1 MARWH
6 HVLVAMASSERGDYG
21 YNRRPEGSRA
31 ARLDRP
37 VGERGLGPAR
47 RPDAR
52 LVPLSIMVEST
63 FAAWW
68 PLWLLPVLWLFHFLF
83 NTATVHNLV
92 IAVIAAVGPILTHHA
107 FFSASGGQT
116 SRVG

>member
-1 MARWH
+1 MATTGVQRVHERCAWI
-6 HVLVAMASSERGDYG
+6 VLLVSAVSGLLAG
-21 YNRRPEGSRA
+21 
-31 ARLDRP
+31 LTP
-37 VGERGLGPAR
+37 VLS
-47 RPDAR
+47 
-52 LVPLSIMVEST
+52 PLSIMVEST

-116 SRVG
+116 FRVG